1 MSEEFDFNALVSSE
15 VAEAHRHHNRANDR
29 RRYFSDADIEKLVE
43 TINEQ
48 HSMCRFGEIG
58 LEDMRE
64 SIKFYKN
71 FNRLVDDSGN
81 LVWKTILVTGIGGG
95 LTLIWLGIISK
106 IRQAGGG

>member
-1 MSEEFDFNALVSSE
+1 MRDDFDIDALVSTE
-15 VAEAHRHHNRANDR
+15 VDDSHRQHTRAGDR

-48 HSMCRFGEIG
+48 HSMCRFGEIS

-64 SIKFYKN
+64 SVKFYKN

-95 LTLIWLGIISK
+95 LTLIWLGILAK